1 LNLGKMVMLKILKNI
16 MALFIW
22 WLCYIPLNIFI
33 LTVFIRQ
40 IMEGKA
46 DTGSSTNLENDDQRI
61 IALVEKNL
69 ESYRDVNS
77 NEGFGTQYE
86 RLMVN
91 DLLLKTC
98 VKYGLRSILESPA
111 DGITG
116 VPGANSLCLAG
127 MAEKPVALSN
137 PSALLLERAGDTWK
151 QMGLADKME
160 ACQCPVAK
168 LIYPDR
174 SYELVWSFC
183 MIEQMKDPES
193 YLRELFRVSAKTV
206 LMITVNDN
214 SGVWLHRQWHRFGN
228 IPWNHGNEALMNPA
242 GIKAAFRRAGLKVVE
257 AGGVDVPPTLDTSDM
272 SLTADLRR
280 IAGLFGRKWDWNL
293 KGEKQRPG
301 AILHLFS
308 WLEHNLPRWFK
319 IRHAHHIYV
328 VGMRNDGSVK

>member
-1 LNLGKMVMLKILKNI
+1 MLKIVKNI
-16 MALFIW
+16 TALFIW
-22 WLCYIPLNIFI
+22 WLFYIPLNIFI
-33 LTVFIRQ
+33 LAVFIRQ

-46 DTGSSTNLENDDQRI
+46 DTGPSTVHDNDDQRI

-69 ESYRDVNS
+69 GSYRDVNA

-86 RLMVN
+86 RLMVD
-91 DLLLKTC
+91 DLLKNTC
-98 VKYGLRSILESPA
+98 LKYGLRSVLESPA

-151 QMGLADKME
+151 QMGLAGKME

-168 LIYPDR
+168 LKYQDR
-174 SYELVWSFC
+174 SYDLVWSFC
-183 MIEQMKDPES
+183 MLEQMKDPGS
-193 YLRELFRVSAKTV
+193 YLSELFRVSANTV
-206 LMITVNDN
+206 MMITVNDN
-214 SGVWLHRQWHRFGN
+214 SGVWLHRQWHRGRN
-228 IPWNHGNEALMNPA
+228 IPWDHGNEALMNPA
-242 GIKAAFRRAGLKVVE
+242 GIKEAFGRAGLKVVE
-257 AGGVDVPPTLDTSDM
+257 TGGVDVPPTLDTSDM

-301 AILHLFS
+301 AVLHLFR